1 MILKKKTNFFQK
13 NNFMS
18 NEGNIIAARE
28 YFFEKKN
35 KNLYYLLKN
44 RYDWMNDYINNSDE
58 VIELGSGPGL
68 SKYFINNK
76 NFKISDISN
85 YNFLDY
91 KNIDAM
97 NTKFDNNSFDVVISS
112 NMIHHI
118 AYPLKHMEEVYRIL
132 KPGGLYI
139 VQEVNCSIMLQIII
153 ILLKIEGFDFTSD
166 VTNRDE
172 VCTNKEDPFSG
183 NNAIPNLIFD
193 NFEKF
198 NSKNEFKFKL
208 LRHEYSEF
216 LSFINSGGVIAKT
229 KYIPLNDY
237 LNKFLINVDKL
248 LSKFNKIFPLQ
259 QKIILKKY

>member
-1 MILKKKTNFFQK
+1 MR
-13 NNFMS
+13 

-35 KNLYYLLKN
+35 KNLYCLLKN
-44 RYDWMNDYINNSDE
+44 RYGWMNDYINNNDE

-76 NFKISDISN
+76 SFKTSDISN

-118 AYPLKHMEEVYRIL
+118 TYPLRHIEEVYRIL

-139 VQEVNCSIMLQIII
+139 IQEVNCSIMFQIII
-153 ILLKIEGFDFTSD
+153 ILLKIEGFDFTCD

-172 VCTNKEDPFSG
+172 ECTNKNDPFSG

-208 LRHEYSEF
+208 LKHEHSEF

-237 LNKFLINVDKL
+237 LNKFLINIDNF

-259 QKIILKKY
+259 KKIILEKN

>member
-1 MILKKKTNFFQK
+1 
-13 NNFMS
+13 MS

-35 KNLYYLLKN
+35 KNLYFLLKN
-44 RYDWMNDYINNSDE
+44 RYSWMNDYINNNDK
-58 VIELGSGPGL
+58 VIELGSGPCL

-76 NFKISDISN
+76 SFKTSDISN

-118 AYPLKHMEEVYRIL
+118 TYPLRHIEEVYRIL

-139 VQEVNCSIMLQIII
+139 IQEVNCSIMFQIII
-153 ILLKIEGFDFTSD
+153 ILLKIEGFDFTCD

-172 VCTNKEDPFSG
+172 ECTNKNDPFSG

-208 LRHEYSEF
+208 LKHEHSEF

-237 LNKFLINVDKL
+237 LNKLLINIDNF

-259 QKIILKKY
+259 KKIILEKN